1 MNAMSEWSTDNAT
14 ETTAASLLLGS
25 IVAEVGGGATTAQR
39 RAFFRAVG
47 AWIAGAH
54 PVGDVQDIA
63 ALAASINRLWREHDC
78 GEVRF
83 ELADDGLLITHT
95 GFARRL
101 APILG
106 GATEHTL
113 RPLLEGAYDA
123 WLHTLGSGANLTTR
137 TLWWSDTEARLKHG
151 R

>member
-1 MNAMSEWSTDNAT
+1 MNAMTEWSADDAT
-14 ETTAASLLLGS
+14 ETTPATLLLGN
-25 IVAEVGGGATTAQR
+25 IIAEVAGGATPAQR

-47 AWIAGAH
+47 ARIAKAH
-54 PVGDVQDIA
+54 PIGDVADIA
-63 ALAASINRLWREHDC
+63 TLAASINRLWTEHDC

-83 ELADDGLLITHT
+83 EQVEDGLLITHT

-101 APILG
+101 SSMLG
-106 GATEHTL
+106 GATEQSL
-113 RPLLEGAYDA
+113 RPILEGAYDA
-123 WLHTLGSGANLTTR
+123 WLHTLGSGTNLTTR

>member
-1 MNAMSEWSTDNAT
+1 MNDMTHWSTISAT
-14 ETTAASLLLGS
+14 EVGAASLLLGGMVGE
-25 IVAEVGGGATTAQR
+25 VAAGATTAQR

-47 AWIAGAH
+47 ARIAATH
-54 PVGDVQDIA
+54 PVGDAEDIV
-63 ALAASINRLWREHDC
+63 ALAESINRLWHQHDC

-83 ELADDGLLITHT
+83 ELAPDGLLITHT

-101 APILG
+101 SPILG
-106 GATEHTL
+106 GATEQVL
-113 RPLLEGAYDA
+113 RPILEGAYDA
-123 WLHTLGSGANLTTR
+123 WLHTLGSGANLSTR